1 MAYLDYRNRIKRVDF
16 SKNEKVQEI
25 PNLIQVQQESY
36 AEFLQA
42 DVPPEKRRDVGLQTV
57 FKGIFPIA
65 DYNGRASLEFLS
77 YTIGERKWPEE
88 ECRERGVTYAAPI
101 KVTVQL
107 VIFDVDEKTGARTI
121 RDVKEQEVFF
131 GEIPLMSERATFI
144 INGTERVI
152 VSQLH
157 RSPGVFFEHDKGR
170 SHASGKVLFSSRII
184 PYRGSWLDFEF
195 DHKDALYIKIDRKR
209 KFPIAVLLR
218 AFGRTTEELLRIFY
232 DAEEVTLQG
241 EKYAKEFRPA
251 LMVGLKMP
259 VEVRHPAKPGEIAF
273 KKGVK
278 ISKKRVERYAREG
291 VAFGRILLPSD
302 DLIGKVAVSDVAD
315 PATGE
320 VVVECGQQI
329 TPEILGKLWEKNVE
343 RLSIFTLENSD
354 RAVWEGL
361 VSDKI
366 KTREEA
372 LKEIYKKMRPGDP
385 PT

>member
-77 YTIGERKWPEE
+77 YAIGELKWSEE

-107 VIFDVDEKTGARTI
+107 VIFDGARTI

-170 SHASGKVLFSSRII
+170 SHASGKVLFSARII

-195 DHKDALYIKIDRKR
+195 DHKDELYIKIDRKR

-232 DAEEVTLQG
+232 DAEEVTIQG
-241 EKYAKEFRPA
+241 DKYAKEFRPE

-259 VEVRHPAKPGEIAF
+259 VEVRHPSKSGEIAF

-302 DLIGKVAVSDVAD
+302 DLIGKVVVSDVA
-315 PATGE
+315 A
-320 VVVECGQQI
+320 Q
-329 TPEILGKLWEKNVE
+329 
-343 RLSIFTLENSD
+343 TLASKS
-354 RAVWEGL
+354 G
-361 VSDKI
+361 
-366 KTREEA
+366 
-372 LKEIYKKMRPGDP
+372 
-385 PT
+385 

>member
-1 MAYLDYRNRIKRVDF
+1 M
-16 SKNEKVQEI
+16 
-25 PNLIQVQQESY
+25 
-36 AEFLQA
+36 
-42 DVPPEKRRDVGLQTV
+42 
-57 FKGIFPIA
+57 
-65 DYNGRASLEFLS
+65 
-77 YTIGERKWPEE
+77 
-88 ECRERGVTYAAPI
+88 
-101 KVTVQL
+101 
-107 VIFDVDEKTGARTI
+107 DEKTGARTI

-170 SHASGKVLFSSRII
+170 SHASGKVLFSARII

-291 VAFGRILLPSD
+291 SPSAGSCCRRM
-302 DLIGKVAVSDVAD
+302 ISSARWPS
-315 PATGE
+315 PTSP
-320 VVVECGQQI
+320 
-329 TPEILGKLWEKNVE
+329 TPRPERSWSSAASRSHRKSSGGFWEKNVE

-385 PT
+385 RRRTPPRRSSRTCSSIPSGTACRGSAA